1 MLKLKLKFSSFYF
14 MKIIHIEL
22 PYKGGELRVLEISG
36 QDSFGKLPL
45 VLYNKRPSR
54 ICPMDQIIGIITSL

>member
-22 PYKGGELRVLEISG
+22 SYKGSELRVLKISR

-45 VLYNKRPSR
+45 VLYNKRPS
-54 ICPMDQIIGIITSL
+54 